1 MKQKY
6 FDLAM
11 AILWS
16 VIFVVDLI
24 QLILGKFNPTWINV
38 FFPTII
44 LIESFWVKYSE
55 ESGD

>member
-11 AILWS
+11 VVLWS

-24 QLILGKFNPTWINV
+24 QLILGTFNPTWIDV